1 MGERSRR
8 GGNKRSSQLIHRRR
22 LFLVQRLIR
31 GSATGRVLIADAN
44 AAFPDVTDGIYP
56 SDAAAALRHD
66 IAALRQEYN
75 CDIQRERNG
84 TYVLVSPG
92 DLTLLDLPDE
102 EIEAVAFLIDA
113 YSESDLPLAG
123 QIRTC
128 LERITLLMPE
138 KCRNRLREMTASP
151 RVDRPRAPAR
161 GVDTMMNLLKGVI
174 RKREIEFDYRSPHT
188 PDGAA
193 LHHRVAPLEFVYRE
207 GHTYLDA
214 FCLQSDVPAL
224 RERFVL
230 YRLDRII
237 PGSVRRLPH
246 ALRHDYRRPT
256 YTLRYWLAP
265 AVARTRDVAHW
276 FPKSEI
282 AYADDGSAE
291 VTAVT
296 NDLWRAHQI
305 LMRYREHCRVIEPAQ
320 LVDMMRE
327 SAQRMVALYA
337 TDADQPGGEREIEA
351 FG

>member
-1 MGERSRR
+1 MVERARR
-8 GGNKRSSQLIHRRR
+8 GGHKRSSQLIHRRR
-22 LFLVQRLIR
+22 LFLVRRLIR
-31 GSATGRVLIADAN
+31 GAATASVLVADAN
-44 AAFPDVTDGIYP
+44 NAFPDVCDGIYP

-75 CDIQRERNG
+75 CEIRRERNG
-84 TYVLVSPG
+84 EYVLISPG
-92 DLTLLDLPDE
+92 DLTVLDLPDD
-102 EIEAVAFLIDA
+102 EIDAVAFLIDTYA
-113 YSESDLPLAG
+113 ESDLPIAG
-123 QIRTC
+123 QIRAF
-128 LERITLLMPE
+128 LERMTLLMPE
-138 KCRNRLREMTASP
+138 ERRNRLREMTASP

-174 RKREIEFDYRSPHT
+174 RKREVEFDYRSPHT
-188 PDGAA
+188 PDGRA

-224 RERFVL
+224 QGDFVL
-230 YRLDRII
+230 YRLDRIV
-237 PGSVRRLPH
+237 PDSVRRLPQ
-246 ALRHDYRRPT
+246 ALRRDYRRPT
-256 YTLRYWLAP
+256 YALRYWLAP
-265 AVARTRDVAHW
+265 AVARMRDVAHW

-282 AYADDGSAE
+282 TYADDGSAM

-305 LMRYREHCRVIEPAQ
+305 LMRYREHCRVIEPAP

-337 TDADQPGGEREIEA
+337 TDVESDWRMT
-351 FG
+351 

>member
-1 MGERSRR
+1 
-8 GGNKRSSQLIHRRR
+8 
-22 LFLVQRLIR
+22 
-31 GSATGRVLIADAN
+31 
-44 AAFPDVTDGIYP
+44 
-56 SDAAAALRHD
+56 
-66 IAALRQEYN
+66 
-75 CDIQRERNG
+75 
-84 TYVLVSPG
+84 
-92 DLTLLDLPDE
+92 
-102 EIEAVAFLIDA
+102 
-113 YSESDLPLAG
+113 
-123 QIRTC
+123 
-128 LERITLLMPE
+128 
-138 KCRNRLREMTASP
+138 
-151 RVDRPRAPAR
+151 
-161 GVDTMMNLLKGVI
+161 MMNLLKEVI

-230 YRLDRII
+230 YRLDRIV
-237 PGSVRRLPH
+237 PDSVRRLPH

-256 YTLRYWLAP
+256 YALRYWLAP

-282 AYADDGSAE
+282 TYTDDGSAE

-337 TDADQPGGEREIEA
+337 TDADQPGGQREIGS